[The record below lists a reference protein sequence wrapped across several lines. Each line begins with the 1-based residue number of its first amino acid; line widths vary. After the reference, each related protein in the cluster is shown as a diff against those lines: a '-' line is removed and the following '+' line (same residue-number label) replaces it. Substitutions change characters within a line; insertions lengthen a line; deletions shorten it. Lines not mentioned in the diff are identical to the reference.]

1 MCALVTARICIG
13 GRLARVRARPSLLH
27 ERERVALKARK
38 GKSSTRADIG
48 RAHAPMPTPIRSACA
63 ARCLYACNSA
73 HTDMRNNPT
82 GRCAQLSMMRCS
94 AGGSAPSLWAR
105 CSAVWPAPL
114 MHQVCEPSGL
124 RGKRRA
130 PRRTG
135 GTCPY
140 AHQDECWLL
149 VEQQAAA
156 PGRMHAARRTC
167 HHLHVPDSFS
177 AAATQVTSEQTPY
190 STHSRTQS

>member
-130 PRRTG
+130 PAPHRWDVPVCTSRRMLA
-135 GTCPY
+135 TCRAASCSAW
-140 AHQDECWLL
+140 AH
-149 VEQQAAA
+149 
-156 PGRMHAARRTC
+156 ARGAS
-167 HHLHVPDSFS
+167 HLP
-177 AAATQVTSEQTPY
+177 PP
-190 STHSRTQS
+190 SRS